1 MSLRVGQGGPGG
13 RRAYSS
19 GEKGLKEG
27 ENWRK
32 ARGEHGMGY
41 RKRKEEIQRP
51 KHLSDK
57 LKSPQ
62 STYTATL
69 MLRLCQQ

>member
-1 MSLRVGQGGPGG
+1 MSLRVGQGG
-13 RRAYSS
+13 RRGYSS

-41 RKRKEEIQRP
+41 RKREEEIQRP
-51 KHLSDK
+51 KTPTDK
-57 LKSPQ
+57 LRVLSPPIR
-62 STYTATL
+62 TATL
-69 MLRLCQQ
+69 MLGPCQH